1 MTAIVQYFENSLAL
15 PFFGTEMKTDFSTL
29 LATAAFS
36 KFADILSAAFSLHHL
51 LGFGIVQLEF
61 HRFH

>member
-36 KFADILSAAFSLHHL
+36 KFADILSAAHSQLHL
-51 LGFGIVQLEF
+51 LGFEIAQLCKLQIE
-61 HRFH
+61 